1 MRALQFEA
9 AGTASVV
16 EVDPPVRGDG
26 EALVA
31 PRYVGLCG
39 TDLEL
44 LTGVMPYFAAGLA
57 SYPIQPGHEV
67 SGTVVEGGELP
78 AGTEVMIDPVFG
90 CGACAAC
97 AAGFATRCA
106 DRRELGLRHGMPGGA
121 CELVAVPAA
130 NLHPVPEGVGLR
142 EATLVEPGVT
152 ALNAV
157 ERVGDVAGRPA
168 VVIGA
173 GTLGLLAAQLLI
185 ARGAEVDVV
194 VVEPERAALVERI
207 GARAVGAAAPD
218 AYAAAI
224 EAAGTAD
231 SVHAALAAVAPGGQI
246 GVIGVQA
253 GLVDGVDVNALVLK
267 DVSLHGVLNGP
278 GLYDRLLEELAAG
291 GFDASA
297 LVDAEFE
304 LADAKAA
311 LDRLQTA
318 GRAAPKVVL
327 RIDGER

>member
-1 MRALQFEA
+1 MRALRFTGPGA
-9 AGTASVV
+9 AEVV
-16 EVDPPVRGDG
+16 DAEPPAPGAG

-67 SGTVVEGGELP
+67 SGTVVEGGDLP

-106 DRRELGLRHGMPGGA
+106 DRRELGLRRGTPGGA
-121 CELVAVPAA
+121 CELVAVPAT
-130 NLHPVPEGVGLR
+130 NLHRVPAGVALR

-157 ERVGDVAGRPA
+157 DRIGEVAGQRA
-168 VVIGA
+168 VVVGA
-173 GTLGLLAAQLLI
+173 GTLGLIAAQLLV

-194 VVEPERAALVERI
+194 VVERERSALVERI
-207 GARAVGAAAPD
+207 GARPVPAAAAD

-224 EAAGTAD
+224 EAAGTPAA
-231 SVHAALAAVAPGGQI
+231 VHATLGAVAPGGRI
-246 GVIGVQA
+246 AVIGVQP
-253 GLVDGVDVNALVLK
+253 GLVDGVDLNALVLK

-278 GLYDRLLEELAAG
+278 GLYDRMLDELAEG

-297 LVDAEFE
+297 LIDEEVE
-304 LADAKAA
+304 LADAVAA
-311 LDRLQTA
+311 LERLQA
-318 GRAAPKVVL
+318 PGRAAPKVVL
-327 RIDGER
+327 RVGA

>member
-1 MRALQFEA
+1 MRALRLDGPGE
-9 AGTASVV
+9 ASVV
-16 EVDPPVRGDG
+16 EADAPARGDG
-26 EALVA
+26 EALIA

-67 SGTVVEGGELP
+67 SGTVVEGSDLP
-78 AGTEVMIDPVFG
+78 PGTEVMIDPVFG

-121 CELVAVPAA
+121 CELLAVPAA
-130 NLHPVPEGVGLR
+130 NLHPVPAGVGLR

-168 VVIGA
+168 VVVGA
-173 GTLGLLAAQLLI
+173 GTLGLLAAQLLV

-194 VVEPERAALVERI
+194 VIEPERAALVERI
-207 GARAVGAAAPD
+207 GARAVASAAPG

-224 EAAGTAD
+224 EAAGTPA
-231 SVHAALAAVAPGGQI
+231 SVRAALAAVAPGGQI
-246 GVIGVQA
+246 GVIGVQP

-278 GLYDRLLEELAAG
+278 GLYDRLLGELAVG

-297 LVDAEFE
+297 LVDSEFE
-304 LADAKAA
+304 LADAPAA
-311 LDRLQTA
+311 LARLQEPS
-318 GRAAPKVVL
+318 RAAPKVVL
-327 RIDGER
+327 RIDG

>member
-1 MRALQFEA
+1 MRALRFTGPRA
-9 AGTASVV
+9 ASVV
-16 EVDPPVRGDG
+16 ETEPPAPAAG

-31 PRYVGLCG
+31 PRFVGLCG

-67 SGTVVEGGELP
+67 SGTVVEGGDLP

-106 DRRELGLRHGMPGGA
+106 DRRELGLRLGTPGGA
-121 CELVAVPAA
+121 CELIAVPAG
-130 NLHPVPEGVGLR
+130 NLHAVPDGVSLR
-142 EATLVEPGVT
+142 DATLVEPGVT

-157 ERVGDVAGRPA
+157 DRIGELGGSRVA
-168 VVIGA
+168 VVGA
-173 GTLGLLAAQLLI
+173 GTLGLLAAQLLL

-194 VVEPERAALVERI
+194 VIEPERGALVERI
-207 GARAVGAAAPD
+207 GARPVPVAATETYD
-218 AYAAAI
+218 AAI
-224 EAAGTAD
+224 EAAGTPAA
-231 SVHAALAAVAPGGQI
+231 VHATLSAVAPGGRI
-246 GVIGVQA
+246 AVVGVQP
-253 GLVDGVDVNALVLK
+253 GPVDGVDINALVLK

-278 GLYDRLLEELAAG
+278 GLYDRMLGELAAG
-291 GFDASA
+291 GFAASA
-297 LVDAEFE
+297 LIDAEFE
-304 LADAKAA
+304 LAEAEPA
-311 LDRLQTA
+311 LARLQEP

-327 RIDGER
+327 RIAA